1 MKDNRT
7 SPFLSDLSKGVRTL
21 SGSMKNSGNANP
33 ATPAAVSYGRFNK
46 FSDSS
51 SLTGRL
57 LPDFSTSE
65 KSFTV
70 LEGIPNELGKTTP
83 ATGSIGDFDIYGT
96 KIYSDMTLLDGTKF
110 RTITAQRGFRLPLYR
125 DSSNNATER
134 VFVGRD
140 FTDLWPESAAI
151 DEVGITF
158 MLKFLVRQ
166 TPNEKALLS
175 VGTGNG
181 SAEVAFNIAFD
192 SAGQNIIASHKA
204 STAPDSSVTFNISS
218 HYDKFLTMF
227 ASVSSTPSAT
237 PRVQNV
243 AIYETATG
251 DLIHGL
257 SSNSGA
263 TGTFKSLEKPR
274 LYIGYGEADGGTNNA
289 FDYTSFLKNVD
300 IAEVA
305 VYKGALS
312 AQEQDVIVRSTLA
325 EVPYK
330 SGLNNRAPR
339 RTQQILDAK
348 TAYPNSAIPES
359 KPATTAAFNDT
370 ATHIYGTG
378 SVGGEKQSLM
388 FPEMLPANMFSGS
401 LESRGALGDTRKF
414 YRDVHHTPFDK
425 RLVAQGV
432 IRPSLPHQETEL
444 LNLASRNSPATISQD
459 TVTLGGSV
467 QPFHDDNPILDLVS
481 RRAVSAGTFPD
492 LDQRLGDHVAI
503 IIELN
508 PSQDSTV
515 GVERDAAGVSTG
527 RVTSMA
533 YFNFSTNKWETA
545 GKNNDF
551 VIPGAIAIPTGS
563 MTDSLADKY
572 RTVAANTATALYS
585 SASVGFAGTSG
596 FTIFQNTGAD
606 SLSSLSL
613 RGAPTSNYGFPTANK
628 YEAKDNQLINMGD
641 YIDAPFILERV
652 QFQFGAAIEESG
664 PHSLGY
670 RQDAPSSDLGPG
682 EKQFQSPMMEL
693 SAATGDVYPDQ
704 GDIAYK
710 RRYLGR
716 GDFINGSDIWNVDDG
731 DHQPFDGSTLGETF
745 SASKAGAVASLIMGK
760 GDSTR
765 ADTSLRRQGAPKAV
779 INPVFKFHPGEKT
792 EAGYS
797 APIFGSLKRNS
808 RLFLP
813 TVLGPRETYQ
823 SLTTRLTP
831 PTPSNPYGAPISYI
845 PVVAGGL
852 NGVVTGSLS
861 TNLEAGP
868 LVLVRHDVNGPRPEG
883 INPEW
888 GEKGMESGVPFWR
901 ADTFF
906 LLRQSK
912 ASSVAKEYNFK
923 IAFGRESLMMPV
935 APYAAIDPGNVF
947 HAQNVSAKNRSRLF
961 SKFDAGEFNTTILSN
976 CATSRDLVTYG
987 QMTHYGFAAA
997 ADSYMDTI
1005 WDTPTL
1011 DSGFASGSFTAGA
1024 TGHDPVFK
1032 SEIFDGTDAV
1042 SLPLFGQAIK
1052 FAHQIDFA
1060 NIVFPSNPANLDKNT
1075 SMLSDAP
1082 DTFQGQYSFFAG
1094 EGSHINNDV
1103 GLPGFKSAGG
1113 SGTTDAEASRRV
1125 NPHDARYYAAGMNT
1139 TSGYNPTGY
1148 ERLLSLDTW
1157 MATPF
1162 AGEANPVTSFLSSS
1176 AWFVN
1181 PGIKSNAYQANVAG
1195 SGFSIITTPAWPTQ
1209 QPGKFTRGAIVYTGY
1224 ESYPEFNDYGTFD
1237 RRPETTGRR
1246 ASLGDAPVENW
1257 LQAGL
1262 GKEVN
1267 YYVSAS
1273 SKHEG
1278 INPDYP
1284 DSWAGFTL
1292 MTASTAWRPFSSPGR
1307 ESAAI
1312 GLQANVYK
1320 RQYLDYRKKI
1330 ELDVPVKSTLPL
1342 PIEAPGYWVTTS
1354 ENERSPTSVRS
1365 ENPLPASPT
1374 YPDSDEAILMIP
1386 EPGDPTGAGAEGVT
1400 GPAYR
1405 RARSAKRFHQRNT
1418 SVIKDSGFSAGTNA
1432 DNMSSSRNFIRSTG
1446 AALPTSVKA
1455 VSAIPYGVNRF
1466 HRGGGSG
1473 DDLGWSENGT
1483 IDNLISFS
1491 TLDKKSPKKSSQESL
1506 YVLKPDDKLILG
1518 VQPAL
1523 PGWNPGS
1530 GLPNN
1535 RHASK
1540 YGIWDYSGSISNNT
1554 AMTHDLAADGA
1565 TMRDGLMN
1573 MEDPYE
1579 PSHGLT
1585 MLAGPSRVVLYGT
1598 LMKDNKHKPSN
1609 STQVINS
1616 SAVHEALHYD
1626 NPVLDQFLTDGAGEY
1641 SGNTLGQ
1648 IVDGKMSGVSAL
1660 IGDARRVIGDIG
1672 TGDLTFSGSFQRFTR
1687 SSEDSQ
1693 VFYDTLLQDPFEL
1706 ATASGGQSNRGSAPG
1721 SSFIGLNTII
1731 HLHMPPGADVLSH
1744 TLDYFDNAYSGDR
1757 PNFAFSETWADSFP
1771 FENKYSSV
1779 SRVIDRD
1786 GSKFSV
1792 AGENLW
1798 ISLRSPALSPRLS
1811 IISPRSYSASGDKV
1825 RGTLGFQFLSGSL
1838 DTLWDGVSFDA
1849 TRSRLQGFG
1858 WQVAGISN
1866 MANTSNTLIDG
1877 TVVEEVDSYS
1887 VAGGPFVPSSA
1898 PFERGLARLLSCAD
1912 VSEKIKSFRTLFA
1925 SIVGFGRQNRK
1936 QLDYAYPN
1944 SGIIIIEQQSSAQK
1958 NYGRSLRFHP
1968 AGFKYGYMNC
1978 DHLSPSM
1985 VHRGDRY
1992 GQFRDMLEQRLY
2004 GKTYN
2009 FGDEFNKR
2017 GEAESAVSCI
2027 FVDADGS
2034 PIDDSTKTQCL
2045 NLSTAMTSSKPF
2057 IEGEVMREIIF
2068 SSESVTIE

>member
-21 SGSMKNSGNANP
+21 SGSMKNSGNASP
-33 ATPAAVSYGRFNK
+33 ATPAAASYGRFNN

-51 SLTGRL
+51 SSTGTVM
-57 LPDFSTSE
+57 PDFSTTE

-70 LEGIPNELGKTTP
+70 LEGIPNNLGATVL

-96 KIYSDMTLLDGTKF
+96 KIYSDMTLADGTKF

-125 DSSNNATER
+125 DAAGDATER
-134 VFVGRD
+134 VFLGRD
-140 FTDLWPESAAI
+140 FTDLWPDSSMIDAA
-151 DEVGITF
+151 GITF
-158 MLKFLVRQ
+158 MLKFLILQ
-166 TPNEKALLS
+166 TPNGKALLS
-175 VGTGNG
+175 VGTGTG

-192 SAGQNIIASHKA
+192 NAGRNIVVSHKA
-204 STAPDSSVTFNISS
+204 DTSDSSVTVNIEN
-218 HYDKFLTMF
+218 HYDKFVTLF
-227 ASVSSTPSAT
+227 ASPNSSTGSPV
-237 PRVQNV
+237 VQNV
-243 AIYETATG
+243 ALYDTATG
-251 DLIHGL
+251 ELLYGL
-257 SSNSGA
+257 SNGSNA
-263 TGTFKSLEKPR
+263 TGNFKSLTKPR
-274 LYIGYGEADGGTNNA
+274 LYIGYGEASGGSNNA
-289 FDYTSFLKNVD
+289 FDHTSFLKNIN

-305 VYKGALS
+305 VYKGILT
-312 AQEQDVIVRSTLA
+312 AQQQDVIARSTLA

-330 SGLNNRAPR
+330 SGFNNRAPR
-339 RTQQILDAK
+339 KTQQILDSR
-348 TAYPNSAIPES
+348 TAYPNSSIPES
-359 KPATTAAFNDT
+359 KPTTTIAFDDT
-370 ATHIYGTG
+370 TTHTYGTG
-378 SVGGEKQSLM
+378 SAGGEKQSLM

-401 LESRGALGDTRKF
+401 VGSSIGATGDTRKF

-432 IRPSLPHQETEL
+432 IRQGLPHQETEL

-459 TVTLGGSV
+459 TVALGGSIE
-467 QPFHDDNPILDLVS
+467 PFHDDNPILDLVS

-508 PSQDSTV
+508 PSQDATI

-551 VIPGAIAIPTGS
+551 VIPGAVAIPTGS
-563 MTDSLADKY
+563 LTDSLADKY

-628 YEAKDNQLINMGD
+628 YEAKDNQLINMSD

-670 RQDAPSSDLGPG
+670 RQDAPSNDLGSG
-682 EKQFQSPMMEL
+682 EKQLQSPMMQL
-693 SAATGDVYPDQ
+693 DSGLGVVYPHAPQ
-704 GDIAYK
+704 PEG
-710 RRYLGR
+710 RQRYLGR
-716 GDFINGSDIWNVDDG
+716 GDFINGSDIWHVDDPNIPG
-731 DHQPFDGSTLGETF
+731 FTPLTDQTF
-745 SASKAGAVASLIMGK
+745 STPKASAVASLIMGK
-760 GDSTR
+760 ADSTR
-765 ADTSLRRQGAPKAV
+765 GVTSQRQFDFSTPKAV
-779 INPVFKFHPGEKT
+779 TNPTFKFHPGEKT

-797 APIFGSLKRNS
+797 APIIGNTKRNS

-813 TVLGPRETYQ
+813 TALGPRETYQ

-831 PTPSNPYGAPISYI
+831 DGDPIPYI

-861 TNLEAGP
+861 TDLEAGP
-868 LVLVRHDVNGPRPEG
+868 LVLVRHSLGSPEPEG
-883 INPEW
+883 VSADW
-888 GEKGMESGVPFWR
+888 GSKGMMSGVPFWR

-912 ASSVAKEYNFK
+912 TSSVAKEYNFRV
-923 IAFGRESLMMPV
+923 AFGRESLMMPV
-935 APYAAIDPGNVF
+935 APYSSIDPGNVF

-961 SKFDAGEFNTTILSN
+961 SKFGAGEFDTTILSN

-1005 WDTPTL
+1005 WDTPSL
-1011 DSGFASGSFTAGA
+1011 DSSFASGSYGGSA
-1024 TGHDPVFK
+1024 TGHDPVFQ
-1032 SEIFDGTDAV
+1032 SEIFNGSTPV

-1060 NIVFPSNPANLDKNT
+1060 NIVFPSNPDRLDKNT

-1094 EGSHINNDV
+1094 EGSHINNNL
-1103 GLPGFKSAGG
+1103 GLPGFRSISDAGAIA
-1113 SGTTDAEASRRV
+1113 AEASRRV
-1125 NPHDARYYAAGMNT
+1125 HPHDARYYAAGMDKT
-1139 TSGYNPTGY
+1139 IGPYNLTGY

-1162 AGEANPVTSFLSSS
+1162 AGEVNPVTAFLSSS
-1176 AWFVN
+1176 AYFKAN
-1181 PGIKSNAYQANVAG
+1181 PGSSPPSKSQAYQANVAG
-1195 SGFSIITTPAWPTQ
+1195 SGFSIITTPAWPTAK
-1209 QPGKFTRGAIVYTGY
+1209 PHELESGALAYNGY
-1224 ESYPEFNDYGTFD
+1224 GSYPEFNDYGTFD
-1237 RRPETTGRR
+1237 RRPESGVGRR
-1246 ASLGDAPVENW
+1246 ASLGDAPAENW

-1267 YYVSAS
+1267 YFVSGS

-1278 INPDYP
+1278 VNPDYP

-1330 ELDVPVKSTLPL
+1330 VLDVPVKSTLPL

-1354 ENERSPTSVRS
+1354 ENERSPAATTAQ
-1365 ENPLPASPT
+1365 NPFFT
-1374 YPDSDEAILMIP
+1374 TPDYAGTETAVLRIP
-1386 EPGDPTGAGAEGVT
+1386 ERGDPTGTGGVT

-1418 SVIKDSGFSAGTNA
+1418 SIIKDSGFSAGTNA

-1455 VSAIPYGVNRF
+1455 VSAIPYGVNRT
-1466 HRGGGSG
+1466 HRASNT
-1473 DDLGWSENGT
+1473 DLGWSQNAD
-1483 IDNLISFS
+1483 IDNLINFS

-1506 YVLKPDDKLILG
+1506 YVLKPGDKLILG
-1518 VQPAL
+1518 VQPSL

-1540 YGIWDYSGSISNNT
+1540 YGIWDYSGSISSSPRA
-1554 AMTHDLAADGA
+1554 AMTHDLAADGV
-1565 TMRDGLMN
+1565 TIRDGLMN

-1616 SAVHEALHYD
+1616 AAVHEALHYD

-1648 IVDGKMSGVSAL
+1648 LVDGKMTGVSEL
-1660 IGDARRVIGDIG
+1660 IGDARRIIGDIG
-1672 TGDLTFSGSFQRFTR
+1672 TGNLTFSGSFQRFTR
-1687 SSEDSQ
+1687 SSEGSQ
-1693 VFYDTLLQDPFEL
+1693 VFYDTLLQDPFEIGQASGHVKKWGKESKATYSIINMHNPTAFVASASAAYL
-1706 ATASGGQSNRGSAPG
+1706 DSTTVATAKFNY
-1721 SSFIGLNTII
+1721 II
-1731 HLHMPPGADVLSH
+1731 DG
-1744 TLDYFDNAYSGDR
+1744 
-1757 PNFAFSETWADSFP
+1757 TWPDSFP
-1771 FENKYSSV
+1771 FEEKYSNV
-1779 SRVIDRD
+1779 SRLVTRD
-1786 GSKFSV
+1786 MSFV
-1792 AGENLW
+1792 LAGNGNPDPGVDVKPGFYHQTLAGPVTRDITTGNVDNSEGTNPSAANL
-1798 ISLRSPALSPRLS
+1798 
-1811 IISPRSYSASGDKV
+1811 
-1825 RGTLGFQFLSGSL
+1825 LSGSNPPDNNTGGDDL
-1838 DTLWDGVSFDA
+1838 GREHWELLRELVAASSLGSNH
-1849 TRSRLQGFG
+1849 LNEGLI
-1858 WQVAGISN
+1858 VAGIRN
-1866 MANTSNTLIDG
+1866 MANTRVIEGDIHYGAIINNKLL
-1877 TVVEEVDSYS
+1877 
-1887 VAGGPFVPSSA
+1887 PKSA
-1898 PFERGLARLLSCAD
+1898 TGIKDYRLFTA
-1912 VSEKIKSFRTLFA
+1912 A
-1925 SIVGFGRQNRK
+1925 MVGFGRQNKK
-1936 QLDYAYPN
+1936 QLDFSYDRFYSRASITSVDGSSRI
-1944 SGIIIIEQQSSAQK
+1944 SGI
-1958 NYGRSLRFHP
+1958 YGTAVRFHP

-1985 VHRGDRY
+1985 IHRGDRY

-2009 FGDEFNKR
+2009 YGDEFNKR

-2034 PIDDSTKTQCL
+2034 PITDSTKTQCL
-2045 NLSTAMTSSKPF
+2045 NLSTTMTSSKPF